1 MRIKRLY
8 ILFFALIAGVFYIF
22 PQYVDSV
29 IVDDENYE
37 TVVDTTDY
45 NAKKQRYIRDLKH
58 VQKDSSVQEVT
69 YFNSKF
75 QEKYNNDEDFDYSK
89 AAGGKTFWKKLKD
102 RIYKFLRILFGWD
115 KNQHIGNATKIAFY
129 IICGIIVL
137 VVLYILVRIIM
148 NHEGK
153 WFFQRK
159 NEVIEIDVN
168 DLEQLIQYADF
179 EKMIAQTEAKG
190 DTRQSI
196 RLYYLWLLR
205 TLKEKKHI
213 EWNQQKTN
221 ADYQNEIKSEAVK
234 EKFSYLSYLYNY
246 IWYGEFS
253 ISDTDYVNAKNAFL
267 THLKQ
272 NGKNG

>member
-1 MRIKRLY
+1 MRFRRLF
-8 ILFFALIAGVFYIF
+8 ILFFAFLAGVFYIF
-22 PQYVDSV
+22 PQYEDSV
-29 IVDDENYE
+29 IVDESYE
-37 TVVDTTDY
+37 TIVDTANY
-45 NAKKQRYIRDLKH
+45 NAKKRGYIRDLKQI
-58 VQKDSSVQEVT
+58 QKDTSLQKVT

-75 QEKYNNDEDFDYSK
+75 QEKYKNDEDFDYSK
-89 AAGGKTFWKKLKD
+89 TVGGKSFINKLKD
-102 RIYKFLRILFGWD
+102 RINKILRFLFGWE
-115 KNQHIGNATKIAFY
+115 KNQNIGNATKIAFY
-129 IICGIIVL
+129 IICGITVL
-137 VVLYILVRIIM
+137 IVLYILVRVIM

-153 WFFQRK
+153 WFFQRN
-159 NEVIEIDVN
+159 NENIEIDVN

-179 EKMIAQTEAKG
+179 EKMIAETETKG

-221 ADYQNEIKSEAVK
+221 ADYHNEIKSEAVK

-253 ISDTDYVNAKNAFL
+253 ITDTDYVNAKKAFL
-267 THLKQ
+267 TYLKQ